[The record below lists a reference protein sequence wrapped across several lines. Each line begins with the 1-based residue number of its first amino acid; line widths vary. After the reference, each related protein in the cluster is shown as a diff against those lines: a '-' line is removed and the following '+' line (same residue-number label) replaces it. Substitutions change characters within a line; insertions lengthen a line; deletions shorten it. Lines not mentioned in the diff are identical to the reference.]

1 MHPTS
6 FQFVLSMP
14 GDSRLVPAVRDLTAH
29 AATYAN
35 LAADVT
41 ERFAQKVAEVTE
53 SAIDA
58 TGMHDT
64 PIEFRFD
71 GDTRAVRVTITWS
84 QNGSRASRQVEQS
97 LPA

>member
-1 MHPTS
+1 
-6 FQFVLSMP
+6 MP

-35 LAADVT
+35 MAADVSQ
-41 ERFAQKVAEVTE
+41 RFAQKVAEATE
-53 SAIDA
+53 SAIDD
-58 TGMHDT
+58 TRMHDA

-71 GDTRAVRVTITWS
+71 GDKRAVRVTITWS
-84 QNGSRASRQVEQS
+84 QNGSRASREVEQS

>member
-6 FQFVLSMP
+6 FQFVMSIP
-14 GDSRLVPAVRDLTAH
+14 GDSRLVPAVRDLTVH

-35 LAADVT
+35 LAADVSQ
-41 ERFAQKVAEVTE
+41 RFAQKVAEATM
-53 SAIDA
+53 SAIDEA
-58 TGMHDT
+58 GMHDA

-71 GDTRAVRVTITWS
+71 GDKQAVRVTITWS

-97 LPA
+97 LST

>member
-6 FQFVLSMP
+6 FQFVMSMP

-35 LAADVT
+35 LAADVSQ
-41 ERFAQKVAEVTE
+41 RFAQKVAEATE
-53 SAIDA
+53 SVIDK
-58 TGMHDT
+58 TGIHAA

-71 GDTRAVRVTITWS
+71 GDQRAVRVTITWS

-97 LPA
+97 LST